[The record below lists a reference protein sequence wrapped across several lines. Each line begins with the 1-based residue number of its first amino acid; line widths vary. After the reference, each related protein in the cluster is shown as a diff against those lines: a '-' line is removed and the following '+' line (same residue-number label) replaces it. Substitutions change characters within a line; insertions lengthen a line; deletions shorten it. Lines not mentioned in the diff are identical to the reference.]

1 MSLIFYFASI
11 VGTLRTLLLVF
22 SVIVFVIML
31 ITKIVEFCD
40 DEVADQIVKRKAN
53 PMKYLIISGA
63 VMIMS
68 CFIPKEK
75 TIYLMGG
82 VSVIENMI
90 QNSQEIQQLPD
101 KSVRVLNLWL
111 DSLSDEL
118 DGGDKSNDNSNND

>member
-11 VGTLRTLLLVF
+11 VGTLRTLLLIF

-40 DEVADQIVKRKAN
+40 DEVAEQIVKRKAN

-63 VMIMS
+63 VMLMS

-82 VSVIENMI
+82 ISVIENMI
-90 QNSQEIQQLPD
+90 HNSQEIQQLPD

-111 DSLSDEL
+111 DSLSEEL
-118 DGGDKSNDNSNND
+118 DGDDKSDDNSNNE

>member
-11 VGTLRTLLLVF
+11 VGTLRTLLLIF

-40 DEVADQIVKRKAN
+40 DEVAEQIVKRKAN

-63 VMIMS
+63 VMLMS

-111 DSLSDEL
+111 DSLSEEL
-118 DGGDKSNDNSNND
+118 DVDDKSDDNSNNE

>member
-11 VGTLRTLLLVF
+11 VGTLRTLLLIF
-22 SVIVFVIML
+22 SVIVFIIML

-63 VMIMS
+63 VMLIS

-111 DSLSDEL
+111 DSLSEEL
-118 DGGDKSNDNSNND
+118 DVDDKSEDNSNNE

>member
-11 VGTLRTLLLVF
+11 VGTLRTLLLIF
-22 SVIVFVIML
+22 SVIVFIIML

-40 DEVADQIVKRKAN
+40 DEVADQIVKREAN

>member
-118 DGGDKSNDNSNND
+118 DGGDKSDNNSNND